1 MFRNHPSVRLQ
12 LAALVSQ
19 NLQNRPAKKYCYYK
33 EILIMKDTDS
43 ELLPPENTPEEPKDV
58 NTPEETEKQPF
69 WRTILDYAVSIG
81 IALLAAFLINHFILL
96 NASIPSGSMENTI
109 MTGDRVFGFRLAYL
123 FSEPK
128 RGDIVIFKYPEDESI
143 NYIKRII
150 GLPGETVTIQ
160 NGLVYI
166 DDSETPLDEP
176 YVAETPL
183 PIRDGVYE
191 VPDGCYFMMGDNR
204 NHSSDSR
211 KWGYVRRDQ
220 ILAKAFLK
228 YWKGFK
234 LF

>member
-1 MFRNHPSVRLQ
+1 
-12 LAALVSQ
+12 
-19 NLQNRPAKKYCYYK
+19 
-33 EILIMKDTDS
+33 MKDTDS
-43 ELLPPENTPEEPKDV
+43 EFLLPEDNPEEPKDA
-58 NTPEETEKQPF
+58 TAPEGTEETAKQPF

-81 IALLAAFLINHFILL
+81 IALLAAFLINQFILL

-123 FSEPK
+123 FSEPR
-128 RGDIVIFKYPEDESI
+128 RGDIVIFKYPEDESV

-150 GLPGETVTIQ
+150 GLPGETVTIK
-160 NGLVYI
+160 NGLIYI
-166 DDSETPLDEP
+166 DGSETPLDEP
-176 YVAETPL
+176 YLAETPL
-183 PIRDGVYE
+183 PIGDGVYE

-211 KWGYVRRDQ
+211 RWGYVRRDQ

-234 LF
+234 FF